1 MVSEMWGPRA
11 HPERCDE
18 GPKDEH
24 KTLLDELREER
35 AHDPELNRRVEAEL
49 LLFNKPHKSIE
60 ESLGTMFGICM
71 LALIVAG
78 VVLWW
83 VR

>member
-1 MVSEMWGPRA
+1 MREMWGPRA

-18 GPKDEH
+18 GPNE
-24 KTLLDELREER
+24 
-35 AHDPELNRRVEAEL
+35 
-49 LLFNKPHKSIE
+49 KPRKSIE

-78 VVLWW
+78 AVLWW

>member
-1 MVSEMWGPRA
+1 MWGPRA

-18 GPKDEH
+18 GPNE
-24 KTLLDELREER
+24 
-35 AHDPELNRRVEAEL
+35 
-49 LLFNKPHKSIE
+49 KPRKSIE
-60 ESLGTMFGICM
+60 ESLGTMFGIFM

-78 VVLWW
+78 AVLWW

>member
-1 MVSEMWGPRA
+1 MSEMWGPRA

-18 GPKDEH
+18 GPNE
-24 KTLLDELREER
+24 
-35 AHDPELNRRVEAEL
+35 
-49 LLFNKPHKSIE
+49 KPRKSIE
-60 ESLGTMFGICM
+60 ESLGTMFGIFM

-78 VVLWW
+78 AVLWW

>member
-1 MVSEMWGPRA
+1 MSETLGPRA

-18 GPKDEH
+18 WPKEH
-24 KTLLDELREER
+24 KTLLDELQEER
-35 AHDPELNRRVEAEL
+35 ARDPAFNQRVEAEL
-49 LLFNKPHKSIE
+49 LLLNKPRKSIE
-60 ESLGTMFGICM
+60 ESLGTMLGILM
-71 LALIVAG
+71 LTLIVAG